1 VVEEAGSDKKKR
13 WVRRH
18 PVLVTVCIV
27 MVAIVAYRA
36 ATAWTNQRD
45 TCAYRSGEDLPAQL
59 IRIARPAASEIES
72 DITIMTYN
80 IQGQAAFFR
89 PNHLEEVARV
99 IRESG
104 ADLVSLQEVHAAT
117 WQSRGR
123 HQAEELG
130 RMTRMSVL
138 FGPSFG
144 SADVAYGNAILTR
157 GTVVS
162 ARVLDLPNLGEPRSL
177 LLAGI
182 DLDGRRFDFASTH
195 LASWGRLNAGDRP
208 RQVQCIVSTLGAH
221 ERPLVVAGD
230 FNAPP
235 GAPEMQFLF
244 SGGFIPASSELRTP
258 SHRYMKNRIDYIL
271 MDQRWEVMIGG
282 VLRDGPSDHWPILA
296 TMRLREPL
304 EDLP

>member
-1 VVEEAGSDKKKR
+1 LSF
-13 WVRRH
+13 
-18 PVLVTVCIV
+18 CIV
-27 MVAIVAYRA
+27 ILAIVSYRA
-36 ATAWTNQRD
+36 FTAWTNQRD
-45 TCAYRSGEDLPAQL
+45 TCAYRSGEELPVQL
-59 IRIARPAASEIES
+59 ITIASPPPSEIEP

-89 PNHLEEVARV
+89 PAHLEEIARV

-104 ADLVSLQEVHAAT
+104 ADLVSLQEVHAGS
-117 WQSRGR
+117 WQSRGV

-130 RMTRMSVL
+130 RMTAMSVV

-144 SADVAYGNAILTR
+144 SAEVSYGNAILTR
-157 GTVVS
+157 GLVVG
-162 ARVLDLPNLGEPRSL
+162 ARILDLPNLGEPRSL
-177 LLAGI
+177 LLAEI

-195 LASWGRLNAGDRP
+195 LASWGRLNASDRL
-208 RQVQCIVSTLGAH
+208 RQVQCIVSTLGRH
-221 ERPLVVAGD
+221 DRPLVLAGD
-230 FNAPP
+230 FNASP

-258 SHRYMKNRIDYIL
+258 SHRYMRNRIDYIL

-296 TMRLREPL
+296 TMRLREPQL